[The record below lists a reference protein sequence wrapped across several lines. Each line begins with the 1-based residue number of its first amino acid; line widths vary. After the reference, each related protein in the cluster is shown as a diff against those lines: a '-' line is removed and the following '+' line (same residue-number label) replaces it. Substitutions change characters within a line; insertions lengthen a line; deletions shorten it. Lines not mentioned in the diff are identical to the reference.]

1 MDNHDY
7 IGDTLQFRLMDKGI
21 HLFKE
26 NVTLTQKC
34 DRCDECDIVQ
44 SIVVYYGYSLINTC
58 WSYQDFYIGH
68 MYHFCLFVI
77 V

>member
-1 MDNHDY
+1 MMY
-7 IGDTLQFRLMDKGI
+7 VSSCQPSKS
-21 HLFKE
+21 
-26 NVTLTQKC
+26 NVVSYAVEVN
-34 DRCDECDIVQ
+34 RDEGDIVQ